1 MFFDLLQY
9 NEFCEYAN
17 DEIAKGG
24 RLLSILPGVEIDI
37 KCTAT
42 KDEGH
47 IVLVTS
53 NKNKVVF
60 SEMISKWIK
69 NKNEEDK
76 IDIDIVLDDTKK
88 YANVLYWSLPKRASK
103 FNIRDYE
110 IYRR

>member
-1 MFFDLLQY
+1 MQKIDLHTHTLDSKKEGKARNVSKDKYYKVLTDNNVRLAAITNHNVFDLLQY

-47 IVLVTS
+47 IVLVS
-53 NKNKVVF
+53 
-60 SEMISKWIK
+60 SK
-69 NKNEEDK
+69 K
-76 IDIDIVLDDTKK
+76 I
-88 YANVLYWSLPKRASK
+88 
-103 FNIRDYE
+103 
-110 IYRR
+110 